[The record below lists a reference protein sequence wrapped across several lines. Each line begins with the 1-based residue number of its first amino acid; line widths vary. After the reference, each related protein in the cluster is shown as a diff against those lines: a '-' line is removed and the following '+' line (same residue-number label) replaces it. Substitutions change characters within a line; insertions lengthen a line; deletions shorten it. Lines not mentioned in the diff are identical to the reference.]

1 MTTTGTAK
9 PVAKNH
15 GAEDGLS
22 RPDSAAGKLQRILLK
37 LLREHERQKDGLPTY
52 ARFLYYELVGRRVI
66 SKAKTTKGRRND
78 QDMHDA
84 LTHLRDKGVIPW
96 DWIDDETR
104 KFEDFSGWGSINE
117 WATTMVAHV
126 RLCPWRGRPPTILT
140 ESRSVA
146 GVLRNTTTELRCRI
160 APVGGHCAGHLRK
173 IARHLK
179 PGDTVG
185 YVGDGDLCGAQIEA
199 NTRKVLEEL
208 VGGEL
213 NWTRVALTDEQIER
227 YHLEEF
233 RITKPD
239 RRYEPPRY
247 EPAIECEA
255 LQQHIIV
262 AIVREW
268 LEALLP
274 QPLERVRERERRQR
288 RRLAALLRAKDAT

>member
-1 MTTTGTAK
+1 MGQDAFAN
-9 PVAKNH
+9 V
-15 GAEDGLS
+15 DGLS
-22 RPDSAAGKLQRILLK
+22 KPNSAKGKLQRILLG
-37 LLREHERQKDGLPTY
+37 LLRDHERQKDGLPTY
-52 ARFLYYELVGRRVI
+52 GRFLYYELVVRRVI
-66 SKAKTTKGRRND
+66 SKTKTTKGRRND

-84 LTHLRDKGVIPW
+84 LTHLRDKSIIPW
-96 DWIDDETR
+96 EWIDDETR
-104 KFEDFSGWGSINE
+104 KFEDFTGWSSIKE

-146 GVLRNTTTELRCRI
+146 GVVRNIVRELRCRV
-160 APVGGHCAGHLRK
+160 APVGGHCAGFLHNK
-173 IARHLK
+173 IARHLR

-199 NTRKVLEEL
+199 NTRKVLEQL
-208 VGGEL
+208 IGGEL
-213 NWTRVALTDEQIER
+213 NWTRVALTDEQIAR

-233 RITKPD
+233 KIMKPD
-239 RRYEPPRY
+239 RRYKPPRY
-247 EPAIECEA
+247 APAIECEA

-274 QPLERVRERERRQR
+274 EPLERVRERERRQR
-288 RRLAALLRAKDAT
+288 KRLAALLRAKDAS